1 MERRQFIL
9 SSAGALG
16 CAGLSTAVA
25 QTSAKAPGAAGF
37 AALVGDWFNVYDSVR
52 GVTVQLLK
60 VKQAKAS
67 PGTEQFSLSFSGSG
81 GGALDSGT
89 YEVEH
94 AHTGKL
100 LMYLVAHKAGKNM
113 LYRADFNL
121 LA

>member
-9 SSAGALG
+9 SSASALA
-16 CAGLSTAVA
+16 CAGLSTAMA
-25 QTSAKAPGAAGF
+25 QTPAKAPGAAGF
-37 AALVGDWFNVYDSVR
+37 AALVGESFNIYDSVR
-52 GVTVQLLK
+52 GMTVQLLK
-60 VKQAKAS
+60 VKQAKSS
-67 PGTEQFSLSFSGSG
+67 PGTEQFSLSFSGAG

-94 AHTGKL
+94 PQTGKL